1 MFTVIKMA
9 TLIASLSTGK
19 GTWAEVSKLIGMEQW
34 SKIILIGNSFAKDNF
49 QKPQNAE
56 FIEIDPLR
64 PLSSIKKTILDRL
77 KEKVTDLEIMLN
89 LTSGSGKEHMAIL
102 SALLSLGLGIRFV
115 SPGIEGLEE
124 L

>member
-1 MFTVIKMA
+1 MTI
-9 TLIASLSTGK
+9 LIASLSTGK
-19 GTWAEVSKLIGMEQW
+19 GTWSEVSKLIGMEQW
-34 SKIILIGNSFAKDNF
+34 SKVILIGNSFAKDNF
-49 QKPQNAE
+49 QKPNNAE

-64 PLSSIKKTILDRL
+64 PLSSIKKTILDNL

-115 SPGIEGLEE
+115 SPGIDGLEE

>member
-64 PLSSIKKTILDRL
+64 PLSSIKKTILDSL

-115 SPGIEGLEE
+115 SSGIDGLEE